1 MHRRERLKPIL
12 ASLDPTH
19 YAELRAAYYKAAEG
33 LAARENLLDEARD
46 EHSGLAGELR
56 HIRDARRELD
66 RCGLGEVL

>member
-12 ASLDPTH
+12 AKLDPTH

-33 LAARENLLDEARD
+33 LAALESLLDEARD
-46 EHSGLAGELR
+46 EHAGLAGELR
-56 HIRDARRELD
+56 HICDARREFD